1 MTEEDEVDEVNVEA
15 EVDALDEAPLVQF
28 KQALLDTLTEGGLEL
43 YQDLI
48 EEVAVESGQDVAV
61 VAAAAA
67 RLARRA
73 QAPNSLERIAGFEL
87 DSVGKLDQ
95 RTFVPRPAAF
105 DGGAQRRGGDG
116 YRREGGDGRGH
127 DDWRGAPRRG
137 GFGRGGF
144 GRGGYDRAG
153 YDRAGY
159 DRDSDRG
166 GYGRER
172 GDDFER
178 GPRRDQKPVEAGMTR
193 LFVSIGRMDGVRPG
207 DLVGAIAGESGIE
220 GSSIGAIDIYSRYSF
235 VEVPER
241 QGDRVIRAISGA
253 TVRGRQVT
261 ARPALPPGE
270 RPARPA
276 HLSAGDGEYED

>member
-1 MTEEDEVDEVNVEA
+1 MSDYDEEDDVDVVEEADDDGA
-15 EVDALDEAPLVQF
+15 EDQSSEAQIEPLDEAPLVQF
-28 KQALLDTLTEGGLEL
+28 KQAVLDTLTEGGLEL

-48 EEVAVESGQDVAV
+48 EELAAETGHEVAL

-73 QAPNSLERIAGFEL
+73 QAPNALERIAGFEL

-95 RTFVPRPAAF
+95 RAFVPRP
-105 DGGAQRRGGDG
+105 GGGFRRGGG
-116 YRREGGDGRGH
+116 
-127 DDWRGAPRRG
+127 PRRG
-137 GFGRGGF
+137 FQRSYDRGPERGFERGFERGGDRSYGRGPAERGFGRGDHDG
-144 GRGGYDRAG
+144 
-153 YDRAGY
+153 
-159 DRDSDRG
+159 
-166 GYGRER
+166 
-172 GDDFER
+172 
-178 GPRRDQKPVEAGMTR
+178 GPRREHKPVEPGMTR
-193 LFVSIGRMDGVRPG
+193 LFVSIGRMDGVRPA

-261 ARPALPPGE
+261 VRPALPPGE
-270 RPARPA
+270 RPARPV
-276 HLSAGDGEYED
+276 HLDAGDGYGD

>member
-1 MTEEDEVDEVNVEA
+1 MSDYDEEDDVDVVDEGNDDGSDGESEEA
-15 EVDALDEAPLVQF
+15 TIEPLDEAPLVQF
-28 KQALLDTLTEGGLEL
+28 KQAVLDTLTEGGLEL

-48 EEVAVESGQDVAV
+48 EELAAETGQDVAL

-73 QAPNSLERIAGFEL
+73 QAPNALERIAGFEL

-95 RTFVPRPAAF
+95 RAYVPRP
-105 DGGAQRRGGDG
+105 GGGFRRGGG
-116 YRREGGDGRGH
+116 
-127 DDWRGAPRRG
+127 PRRG
-137 GFGRGGF
+137 FQRGFERG
-144 GRGGYDRAG
+144 
-153 YDRAGY
+153 
-159 DRDSDRG
+159 SDRG
-166 GYGRER
+166 FSR
-172 GDDFER
+172 GFER
-178 GPRRDQKPVEAGMTR
+178 GPSERGFDRGPAERSFGRGDYDGGSRREHKPVEPGMTR
-193 LFVSIGRMDGVRPG
+193 LFVSIGRMDGVRPA

-261 ARPALPPGE
+261 VRPALPPGE
-270 RPARPA
+270 RPARPV
-276 HLSAGDGEYED
+276 HLDAGDGYGD

>member
-1 MTEEDEVDEVNVEA
+1 MTDQIEDDDVDVDEAEEVEA
-15 EVDALDEAPLVQF
+15 AVEALDEAPLVQF

-48 EEVAVESGQDVAV
+48 EELSVETGRDIGQI
-61 VAAAAA
+61 AAAAA

-73 QAPNSLERIAGFEL
+73 QAPNALERIAAFEL

-95 RTFVPRPAAF
+95 RNYVPRPAQF
-105 DGGAQRRGGDG
+105 QGGGPRRGGS
-116 YRREGGDGRGH
+116 
-127 DDWRGAPRRG
+127 PRG
-137 GFGRGGF
+137 GFGRSYDRPQSDRGFERSDRGGF
-144 GRGGYDRAG
+144 GRE
-153 YDRAGY
+153 
-159 DRDSDRG
+159 RG
-166 GYGRER
+166 G
-172 GDDFER
+172 DFER

-241 QGDRVIRAISGA
+241 QGERVIRAISGA

-261 ARPALPPGE
+261 VRPALPPGE
-270 RPARPA
+270 RPARPV
-276 HLSAGDGEYED
+276 HLESADEGYGD

>member
-1 MTEEDEVDEVNVEA
+1 MTDQVEDDDVDVEEEEDVETA
-15 EVDALDEAPLVQF
+15 MEALDEAPLVQF
-28 KQALLDTLTEGGLEL
+28 KQAVLDTLTEGGLEL

-48 EEVAVESGQDVAV
+48 EELSVETGREVALI
-61 VAAAAA
+61 AAAAA

-73 QAPNSLERIAGFEL
+73 QAPNVLERIAGFEL

-95 RTFVPRPAAF
+95 RAYVPRPAQF
-105 DGGAQRRGGDG
+105 QGGGSQGGGARRGGS
-116 YRREGGDGRGH
+116 
-127 DDWRGAPRRG
+127 PRG
-137 GFGRGGF
+137 GFGRG
-144 GRGGYDRAG
+144 YDRPQ
-153 YDRAGY
+153 
-159 DRDSDRG
+159 SDRG
-166 GYGRER
+166 FERPDRGGFGRER
-172 GDDFER
+172 GGDFER

-241 QGDRVIRAISGA
+241 QGERVIRAISGA

-261 ARPALPPGE
+261 VRPALPPGE
-270 RPARPA
+270 RPARPV
-276 HLSAGDGEYED
+276 HLEGADEGYGD